1 VAGACDSIGVM
12 EPPAAS
18 PHAQIQ
24 PDPSRSHRRDAI
36 EIAVAYALIMAV
48 EWTPRPLQRVL
59 WIVAAVGLALMVW
72 RSFDGWQAM
81 GFRAANFLRS
91 LWIAAAALLLAAAA
105 IVVAARMHT
114 LLVPGSVLAFLAT
127 YCAYAI
133 WTGVQQF
140 LLQGVFLLRFLRLI
154 PRPALAA
161 LAASVLFATAHLPN
175 PVLMPITFIWGFAA
189 CLLFLRYRNIYPLM
203 IAHAI
208 LGITVAMTIPGPVDH
223 NMRVGLGYLTY
234 DPHRHVHRMYH
245 LSQP

>member
-1 VAGACDSIGVM
+1 M
-12 EPPAAS
+12 EPPADL
-18 PHAQIQ
+18 PRAQNQ
-24 PDPSRSHRRDAI
+24 PVSGHSKRRDAI

-59 WIVAAVGLALMVW
+59 WLVAALGLALIVW
-72 RSFDGWQAM
+72 RSFDSWKAM
-81 GFRAANFLRS
+81 GFRAANFLGS
-91 LWIAAAALLLAAAA
+91 LWITAAALVLAAVA
-105 IVVAARMHT
+105 IGFAARMRT
-114 LLVPGSVLAFLAT
+114 LLVPGGALAFLAT
-127 YCAYAI
+127 YCAYAL
-133 WTGVQQF
+133 WAGVQQF

-161 LAASVLFATAHLPN
+161 LAASALFSTAHLPN
-175 PVLMPITFIWGFAA
+175 PVLMPITLIWGFAA

-223 NMRVGLGYLTY
+223 NMRVGLGYLNY
-234 DPHRHVHRMYH
+234 DPHRHVHRTYH